1 MLRRPSTFV
10 SNRGEAL
17 GAPPPGGKT
26 DETEVG
32 GPPAT
37 AAPARGG
44 RVGGAGAGKL
54 VPRARDGRLGA
65 VHRQAG
71 RTVASPPERRPR
83 AVPGRRVHPRQLLV
97 RSAPG
102 AAAWPWPAGS
112 GTRPHWAARRGQGG
126 AGRCPQVGLR
136 RCVPAAAS
144 GAHGAGTLRGA
155 GRAPR
160 APGRLRA
167 GAPAAPGAQCPRLT
181 PGSVWKGS
189 TRLRLEQGGWDAHL
203 RARHGQGQGHGH
215 GQGHGGALAPELW
228 AKAP

>member
-65 VHRQAG
+65 VHRLAG

-102 AAAWPWPAGS
+102 AAAWPWPAGV
-112 GTRPHWAARRGQGG
+112 GDPAALGGEARPGRRRSVPAGRSPQVRPCCRFRSARGGHLAGRRARTAGPGSPLCGG
-126 AGRCPQVGLR
+126 ARCAWGSVS
-136 RCVPAAAS
+136 PA
-144 GAHGAGTLRGA
+144 HPRIRLAGKHK
-155 GRAPR
+155 
-160 APGRLRA
+160 
-167 GAPAAPGAQCPRLT
+167 AAP
-181 PGSVWKGS
+181 
-189 TRLRLEQGGWDAHL
+189 
-203 RARHGQGQGHGH
+203 
-215 GQGHGGALAPELW
+215 
-228 AKAP
+228 

>member
-1 MLRRPSTFV
+1 MRRRLMGPRPLQRPREVEGSGEPE
-10 SNRGEAL
+10 RGSWS
-17 GAPPPGGKT
+17 P
-26 DETEVG
+26 VH
-32 GPPAT
+32 AT
-37 AAPARGG
+37 AASALSTVWQAGPSRAPRRGG
-44 RVGGAGAGKL
+44 R
-54 VPRARDGRLGA
+54 A
-65 VHRQAG
+65 V
-71 RTVASPPERRPR
+71 PERRVR
-83 AVPGRRVHPRQLLV
+83 PRQLLV

-126 AGRCPQVGLR
+126 AGQCPQVGLR

-155 GRAPR
+155 GRGPR
-160 APGRLRA
+160 ARGRLCA

-215 GQGHGGALAPELW
+215 GHGQGHGGALAPELW

>member
-65 VHRQAG
+65 VHRLAG
-71 RTVASPPERRPR
+71 RTVASP
-83 AVPGRRVHPRQLLV
+83 
-97 RSAPG
+97 
-102 AAAWPWPAGS
+102 
-112 GTRPHWAARRGQGG
+112 RRG
-126 AGRCPQVGLR
+126 GRA
-136 RCVPAAAS
+136 RCRDVACTRASFWS
-144 GAHGAGTLRGA
+144 GAHRERLRGRGPRGRGPGRTGRRGA
-155 GRAPR
+155 AREAQVGARRSVSAGASLLPLPERTGRAPC
-160 APGRLRA
+160 
-167 GAPAAPGAQCPRLT
+167 GAQGADRGPGVASVRGRPLRLGLSV
-181 PGSVWKGS
+181 PGSPQDPSG
-189 TRLRLEQGGWDAHL
+189 REAQGCAL
-203 RARHGQGQGHGH
+203 SRAVGM
-215 GQGHGGALAPELW
+215 PT
-228 AKAP
+228 

>member
-112 GTRPHWAARRGQGG
+112 GTRPHWAARRGRE
-126 AGRCPQVGLR
+126 AQVGAR
-136 RCVPAAAS
+136 RSVSAGAS
-144 GAHGAGTLRGA
+144 LLPLPERT
-155 GRAPR
+155 GRAPC
-160 APGRLRA
+160 
-167 GAPAAPGAQCPRLT
+167 GAQGADCGPGVASVRGRPLRLGLSV
-181 PGSVWKGS
+181 PGSPQDPSG
-189 TRLRLEQGGWDAHL
+189 REAQGCAL
-203 RARHGQGQGHGH
+203 SRAIGM
-215 GQGHGGALAPELW
+215 PT
-228 AKAP
+228 